1 MAEAQICRE
10 ETRIP
15 DHRTVSAHLVGGG
28 IDDPVTGKDLLSNRL
43 RLRCS
48 LGTRKINLAL
58 DSRQIEF
65 EEPTPLDDLGGDRI
79 LTKGKGLQGNRFSS
93 DHALKYRHVRTGQQ
107 SEIMTILLVDSFDV
121 FSEDQVDPGA
131 KLCVG

>member
-65 EEPTPLDDLGGDRI
+65 EEPTPLDDLGGDGVLATGEGFQRNGF
-79 LTKGKGLQGNRFSS
+79 TC
-93 DHALKYRHVRTGQQ
+93 DH
-107 SEIMTILLVDSFDV
+107 LL
-121 FSEDQVDPGA
+121 EH
-131 KLCVG
+131 